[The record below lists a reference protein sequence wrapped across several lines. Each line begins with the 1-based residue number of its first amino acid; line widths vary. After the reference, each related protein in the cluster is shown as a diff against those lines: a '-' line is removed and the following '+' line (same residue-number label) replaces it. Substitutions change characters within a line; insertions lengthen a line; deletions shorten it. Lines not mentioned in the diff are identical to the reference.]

1 LTVEVTYCGKDCL
14 DDNEIIPEDLKIILE
29 NLLEKMD
36 WVVNL
41 RSLVLVKHG
50 NFTNTLPDHK
60 NLVDSSVLYLLVKWI
75 FSASHKP
82 VSLRRLWT
90 QDLIMMAPVVNISFP
105 SLPMTTYVLDED
117 MDVYFENDTD
127 AGRETD
133 WFATTDI
140 VITRDER
147 FNHLEHLATIEING
161 PLPIHPRDY
170 LPNLKYARVNCRND
184 NGCRQVLREKLA

>member
-1 LTVEVTYCGKDCL
+1 MTVEVTYCGKDCI

-60 NLVDSSVLYLLVKWI
+60 NLVDSSVLYLLIKWI

-127 AGRETD
+127 VVRETD

-147 FNHLEHLATIEING
+147 FNHLEHLAMIEING
-161 PLPIHPRDY
+161 PLTNHPRDY

-184 NGCRQVLREKLA
+184 NGCRQVLREKLV

>member
-1 LTVEVTYCGKDCL
+1 MTVEVTYCGKDCL

-127 AGRETD
+127 AVRETD

-147 FNHLEHLATIEING
+147 FNHLEHLAMIEING
-161 PLPIHPRDY
+161 PLTNHPRDY

-184 NGCRQVLREKLA
+184 NGCRQVLREKLV